1 MNKKPEVNDEAAMQ
15 YEAENLRIDDLQ
27 DDPKEVG
34 VWRRLLA
41 RITNASDRGR
51 VWGREARK

>member
-15 YEAENLRIDDLQ
+15 YEAANLRIDDLQ

-34 VWRRLLA
+34 VWRRLFA
-41 RITNASDRGR
+41 RIANASDLGK